1 MKKRLIFINVVV
13 LISVLIGFNCHNNR
27 ADKLYNNKKTDQRII
42 SFFTKKHRPILKCQ
56 VEECLDS
63 ELIVEVIA
71 TGNYEYAK
79 ENLIQEVKIVKAIKG
94 EISSKLKGKTAYV
107 VGNGWDEGE
116 GQVSTGFVNYMKKGD
131 HYILF
136 ADSIVRENQY
146 NSNVIVLAEFG
157 CMRYLNISND
167 YSVVYDTEDATIEYG
182 KVKESEFFS
191 NDEKTLK
198 MMLEK
203 KHEILSE
210 LNIFMEESPGA

>member
-1 MKKRLIFINVVV
+1 M
-13 LISVLIGFNCHNNR
+13 
-27 ADKLYNNKKTDQRII
+27 
-42 SFFTKKHRPILKCQ
+42 KCQ

-79 ENLIQEVKIVKAIKG
+79 ENLIQEVKVVKAIKG

-107 VGNGWDEGE
+107 VGNGRDEGE

-167 YSVVYDTEDATIEYG
+167 YSVAYDTDDATIEYG

-198 MMLEK
+198 KMIDT

-210 LNIFMEESPGA
+210 LNVSMD